1 MEKKRAIKTTLNSV
15 VILVNKI
22 KLITGLHT
30 GTSNP
35 HLPEFMHRDE
45 IITSVKNFTTTVKF
59 QVLFNELHHK
69 PEACPNIHTDVPSI
83 LPFNRYKKI
92 YIPQQLP
99 VFFVKNQ
106 QHKIFTSARTRI
118 LHSEKKWLASCNLAS
133 STQRTMLVNNRFAT
147 SHSIYNSKQHWQSDN
162 SVFSLQQL
170 RSDAKSNIITICT
183 QFVF

>member
-99 VFFVKNQ
+99 VFFC
-106 QHKIFTSARTRI
+106 
-118 LHSEKKWLASCNLAS
+118 KKSTTQNL
-133 STQRTMLVNNRFAT
+133 
-147 SHSIYNSKQHWQSDN
+147 Y
-162 SVFSLQQL
+162 FS
-170 RSDAKSNIITICT
+170 
-183 QFVF
+183 